1 MQLHG
6 FMNDVSYGT
15 ITFGEIYYDFST
27 LCYCLIKVLF
37 NLFAE
42 VERLV

>member
-1 MQLHG
+1 MQLQG
-6 FMNDVSYGT
+6 FMNDVMEL
-15 ITFGEIYYDFST
+15 TFGQIYYDFST
-27 LCYCLIKVLF
+27 LCYFLIKVLF